1 MSEVKDSNEGAV
13 VTEPVARAF
22 GRPVGSGDRLFDL
35 RDEEKKRRVDQLFES
50 AVSLAQQ
57 QLALL
62 EAVVASAGRRR
73 LKSKA

>member
-1 MSEVKDSNEGAV
+1 MSEVKNANEGAV

-22 GRPVGSGDRLFDL
+22 GRPVGSGDL

-73 LKSKA
+73 LKSKAQVGQ